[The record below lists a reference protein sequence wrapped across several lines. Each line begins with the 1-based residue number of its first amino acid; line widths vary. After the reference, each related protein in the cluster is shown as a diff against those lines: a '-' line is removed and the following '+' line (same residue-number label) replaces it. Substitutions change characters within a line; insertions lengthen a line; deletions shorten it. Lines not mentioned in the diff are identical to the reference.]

1 MIFVELIV
9 NRPIRRSFHHSSAA
23 SSYPDPLH
31 NQSAEA
37 HLLLDDLGLAG
48 MGIADMTVDPDVQE
62 MGAEFQLFHYHLP
75 VELEQVVR
83 PGHLVWVPFG
93 AQKVQG
99 VVVRYA
105 ESSPVPTRALL
116 RLARPEPV
124 LTATQM
130 ALAAW
135 IADYY
140 VAPLSEAVK
149 LFFPPGLL
157 SKADGSTRVRTKRE
171 LKIAL
176 QVPLIEALQRLSA
189 LGRETQQTRVLAWL
203 LQQEQPCVALPLLQR
218 ACSLKTAAS
227 IKTLTAQGIL
237 TISDPPVTTNAG
249 SSEPLV
255 RLGLS
260 RAAVEAHLRT
270 LQGVDKYR
278 PLLQALAAAPSPLWK
293 SELYSQV
300 DCDLSMLRHLQKAG
314 LISLREEP
322 RFRDPLAGRSYP
334 QTVAPPFTDEQQA
347 VWQQISAHCFVDKP
361 ATVGADQENLQET
374 IGEGSDAVSQIDE
387 TRPDAHK
394 FLLHGVTGSG
404 KTEIY
409 LRALAATLARH
420 QQAIVLVPEIALTP
434 QTVARFAGRFP
445 GRVTV
450 IHSGLNAGERYDV
463 WRHLRDGE
471 FDIVVGP
478 RSALF
483 APMARLGLIIIDEE
497 HESSYKQ
504 NSEEWGSFT
513 VFYDARTVA
522 EQLAEMSGAGLIFGS
537 ATPSLERYRAA
548 QQGKLILLEMLR
560 RVMGH
565 GRTRPDEATAAYMA
579 LPPVE
584 VVDMRQELRAGHRS
598 MLSRTL
604 LSALHATLD
613 AGEQAIFYL
622 NRRGTRTFVMCR
634 DCGAVQACT
643 RCDVPLTYHENTNL
657 LICHHC
663 NQRYPVPE
671 ICAEC
676 SSKRIKYFGSGTQR
690 LEEMIQQVA
699 PHARLMRWDADTAA
713 GKGSHEEILRRF
725 SDHEADILVGTQMIA
740 KGLDF
745 PLVTLVG
752 VVAADVGLYLPDFRS
767 GERAFQ
773 LLTQV
778 AGRAGRSE
786 RGGRVVIQSYKPE
799 HYAIQAAAHHDYH
812 AFYAREI
819 AFRQEHRYP
828 PIRSMARL
836 VYWDK
841 KLEKAQAASAAMAD
855 TLRYRLT
862 QMGLEGE
869 GATVLGPAPAF
880 FARYRNYYRWQVL
893 LRAAQPAQILRGL
906 TIPFGWR
913 IDIDPV
919 SML

>member
-9 NRPIRRSFHHSSAA
+9 NRPIRRSFHHTRTAA
-23 SSYPDPLH
+23 SYPDPLH
-31 NQSAEA
+31 NPSAGA

-48 MGIADMTVDPDVQE
+48 LGIADTTIDPEVEEQ
-62 MGAEFQLFHYHLP
+62 GAEFQLFHYHLP
-75 VELEQVVR
+75 VELEQVVQ

-105 ESSPVPTRALL
+105 ESSPVPTRAIL

-124 LTATQM
+124 LTVTQM

-140 VAPLSEAVK
+140 VAPLSESIK

-176 QVPLIEALQRLSA
+176 QVPLAEALQRLSA

-203 LQQEQPCVALPLLQR
+203 LNQEQSYIALTLLQR

-227 IKTLTAQGIL
+227 IKTLAQQGFL
-237 TISDPPVTTNAG
+237 TITEPPATTATESIG
-249 SSEPLV
+249 SVVQLALP
-255 RLGLS
+255 
-260 RAAVEAHLRT
+260 RAEVEAHLCK
-270 LQGVDKYR
+270 LHGVDKYR
-278 PLLQALAAAPSPLWK
+278 PLLAALAAAPSPLWK
-293 SELYSQV
+293 SELYAQV
-300 DCDLSMLRHLQKAG
+300 DCDLAMLRRLQKAG
-314 LISLREEP
+314 LIRLTEEP
-322 RFRDPLAGRSYP
+322 RFRDPLAGRSYR
-334 QTVAPPFTDEQQA
+334 QTVAPPFTAEQQA
-347 VWQQISAHCFVDKP
+347 VWQQIAAHCFANESAMDGNNQNNIK
-361 ATVGADQENLQET
+361 
-374 IGEGSDAVSQIDE
+374 SDTDIALPGDE
-387 TRPDAHK
+387 TKSDAHK

-409 LRALAATLARH
+409 LRALAATLAR
-420 QQAIVLVPEIALTP
+420 QRQAIVLVPEIALTP

-483 APMARLGLIIIDEE
+483 APLARLGLIIIDEE

-504 NSEEWGSFT
+504 SAEEWGSFT

-522 EQLAEMSGAGLIFGS
+522 EQLAELSGAGLIFGS

-565 GRTRPDEATAAYMA
+565 GRATSSDAIAAYTE

-584 VVDMRQELRAGHRS
+584 IIDMRQELRAGHRS
-598 MLSRTL
+598 MLSRSL
-604 LSALHATLD
+604 LSALHSTLD

-671 ICAEC
+671 ICPEC
-676 SSKRIKYFGSGTQR
+676 NSKRIKYFGSGTQR

-799 HYAIQAAAHHDYH
+799 HYAIQAAAHHDYQ

-819 AFRQEHRYP
+819 AFRQEHSYP
-828 PIRSMARL
+828 PIRAMARL

-841 KLEKAQAASAAMAD
+841 KLEKAQEASAAMAD

-893 LRAAQPAQILRGL
+893 LRAAQPAQILRGV